1 MEFKVGDKVRAKS
14 DCTNDIQGGEGTIAY
29 VSSDDSMIIH
39 MTKSGKHYSEGRDTC
54 CANWAPYIELIS
66 SDNSNF
72 AENTMEKKVFSVLVM
87 DKKTGKVIKKDDA
100 VLATTEQDALLKA
113 FGVDAEDSFIKI
125 QEVGKFEVKEPVQA
139 VLVKETKA

>member
-1 MEFKVGDKVRAKS
+1 
-14 DCTNDIQGGEGTIAY
+14 
-29 VSSDDSMIIH
+29 
-39 MTKSGKHYSEGRDTC
+39 
-54 CANWAPYIELIS
+54 
-66 SDNSNF
+66 
-72 AENTMEKKVFSVLVM
+72 MEKKVFSVLVM

-139 VLVKETKA
+139 VLVKEVKDK